1 MTKTFSLKNA
11 YISSRKAGELLPLIK
26 GKSTQEALTNL
37 DFSSKKASMYW
48 KKLIKSGTSFYEDKG
63 TKGPISVKEAYV
75 GQALIRKKRRA
86 SARGRMPMIRKRYS
100 HLYIKL
106 EQNQEANGK

>member
-1 MTKTFSLKNA
+1 MVKTFSYKNA
-11 YISSRKAGELLPLIK
+11 YISSRKAGEVLPLIK
-26 GKSTQEALTNL
+26 GLGTQDALKNL
-37 DFSSKKASMYW
+37 ELSDKKASMYW
-48 KKLIKSGTSFYEDKG
+48 KKLIKSGTSFYDEKG
-63 TKGPISVKEAYV
+63 AKGEVTVKEAYV

-106 EQNQEANGK
+106 EQKQENNGK